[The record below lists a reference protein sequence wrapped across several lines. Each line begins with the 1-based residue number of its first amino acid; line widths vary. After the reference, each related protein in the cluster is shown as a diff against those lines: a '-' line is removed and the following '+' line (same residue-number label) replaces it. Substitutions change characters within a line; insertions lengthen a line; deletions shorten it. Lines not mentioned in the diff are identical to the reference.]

1 MYRMAFAVMWQVGG
15 LVCTSLCLLSCG
27 SDGRVRVLAECETN
41 VAKRNFQMPAQR
53 KRRVMAVSKAAS
65 RSHKL

>member
-1 MYRMAFAVMWQVGG
+1 MRRMACAVMLQVGG

-27 SDGRVRVLAECETN
+27 LDGRVRVLAECQTN
-41 VAKRNFQMPAQR
+41 VAKRNAKMPTQR
-53 KRRVMAVSKAAS
+53 KRRVMAMSKVAS